1 MSQESR
7 LKSHKQNAAG
17 VSWAKPADA
26 AKWQREFGLRLREIR
41 LQKGYSQMQLAL
53 AADMDPTYLS
63 AVEQGRRNIS
73 LINIHALAGTLRI
86 PVAELFAGS

>member
-1 MSQESR
+1 
-7 LKSHKQNAAG
+7 
-17 VSWAKPADA
+17 
-26 AKWQREFGLRLREIR
+26 
-41 LQKGYSQMQLAL
+41 MQLAL

-73 LINIHALAGTLRI
+73 LINIHALAGTLRV